1 MFPTRRMRIACNT
14 MIAVLATYGTW
25 TILSAWLNCIP
36 VSKFWDDSVPG
47 YCLNKEGLWFSN
59 AAMHI
64 LTDLVILVLPMPV
77 LNSLQLPKRQKIA
90 LMGVFALGGL

>member
-1 MFPTRRMRIACNT
+1 MACNA
-14 MIAVLATYGTW
+14 MIGVLALYGTW

-47 YCLNKEGLWFSN
+47 NCLSKEGLWFSN
-59 AAMHI
+59 SAMHI
-64 LTDLVILVLPMPV
+64 LTDVIILILPMPV
-77 LNSLQLPKRQKIA
+77 LKSLQLPKKQKIA